1 MSKKL
6 DVENLNLDELKAVVY
21 QLGIDEAFE
30 NPNIT
35 RDELLDYFYDYGRE
49 YGLC

>member
-1 MSKKL
+1 MSKINVEKL
-6 DVENLNLDELKAVVY
+6 SLEELKTIVY
-21 QLGIDEAFE
+21 ELGIDDAYE

-35 RDELLDYFYDYGRE
+35 REELLDYFYDYGEE